1 METTRERRADPC
13 FIVDNLRRPIRIRF
27 CRHVPTWNTT
37 MTTESAI
44 EISPLFSYVD
54 KPGSQV
60 LHNRVSDSG
69 LFNF

>member
-1 METTRERRADPC
+1 
-13 FIVDNLRRPIRIRF
+13 
-27 CRHVPTWNTT
+27 

-44 EISPLFSYVD
+44 EIFLLFSHLD

-60 LHNRVSDSG
+60 LHHRVSDSG

>member
-1 METTRERRADPC
+1 
-13 FIVDNLRRPIRIRF
+13 
-27 CRHVPTWNTT
+27 